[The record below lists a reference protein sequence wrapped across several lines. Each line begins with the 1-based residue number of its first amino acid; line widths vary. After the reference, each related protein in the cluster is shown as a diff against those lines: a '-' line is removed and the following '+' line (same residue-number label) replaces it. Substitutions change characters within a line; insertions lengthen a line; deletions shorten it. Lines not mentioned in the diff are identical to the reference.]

1 MRKGR
6 DGGTG
11 EKMGGGREKTEKK
24 EKTDENSGH
33 YVVASSRP
41 PEHRPLEHRT
51 LAPKESLPCPAK
63 LHYACPI
70 GWVNQTFK
78 TTCSIALWYIS
89 VGFLLFSSKMKHT
102 PSLKT

>member
-11 EKMGGGREKTEKK
+11 GGKNGKKNGKKK

-41 PEHRPLEHRT
+41 PERRPLERRT
-51 LAPKESLPCPAK
+51 LAPIDF
-63 LHYACPI
+63 YD
-70 GWVNQTFK
+70 
-78 TTCSIALWYIS
+78 Y
-89 VGFLLFSSKMKHT
+89 
-102 PSLKT
+102 LKYVIL